1 MLTIPKIYTILA
13 FFTYFCM
20 RYVGTFAGIRPY
32 NPLIIIMVR
41 VLIVS
46 TSERTGGAA
55 LAANHL
61 MEALNRNGVQAQMLV
76 GTRQTNDP
84 HVTALPCHWLHRWH
98 FLWERLCIFCHLRFR
113 KQNLFQIDIANAGT
127 DITRLKAFQEAD
139 VIHLH
144 WVNQGMLSLR
154 SIRRILQSGKPV
166 VWTMHYA
173 RGCERYF
180 QKCARCPLLLGE
192 GSANDLSAKVW
203 RRKQRMLQAGH
214 ITFVACSKWL
224 AGEARKSALL
234 QAHTIT
240 NIPNPIDTTLFKPVD
255 KREARQRAGLPLD
268 GRIILFVSQR
278 VTDERKGIRYLVEAV
293 KKLADKHPDWK
304 TDTRIA
310 ILGGQ
315 AEEVAAQLAL
325 PALPLGYVS
334 NPTTIV
340 DIYNAADVFV
350 TPSLEDN
357 LPNTIMEAMAC
368 GVPCVGF
375 RVGGIPEMID
385 HLHTG
390 YVAKFMD
397 SADLA
402 RGIGW
407 VLDEADSKLLT
418 EKSIEKV
425 QREYS
430 QESVAQRYLA
440 VYTSEAK

>member
-1 MLTIPKIYTILA
+1 M
-13 FFTYFCM
+13 
-20 RYVGTFAGIRPY
+20 
-32 NPLIIIMVR
+32 
-41 VLIVS
+41 
-46 TSERTGGAA
+46 
-55 LAANHL
+55 
-61 MEALNRNGVQAQMLV
+61 
-76 GTRQTNDP
+76 
-84 HVTALPCHWLHRWH
+84 
-98 FLWERLCIFCHLRFR
+98 
-113 KQNLFQIDIANAGT
+113 
-127 DITRLKAFQEAD
+127 
-139 VIHLH
+139 
-144 WVNQGMLSLR
+144 
-154 SIRRILQSGKPV
+154 
-166 VWTMHYA
+166 
-173 RGCERYF
+173 
-180 QKCARCPLLLGE
+180 
-192 GSANDLSAKVW
+192 
-203 RRKQRMLQAGH
+203 
-214 ITFVACSKWL
+214 
-224 AGEARKSALL
+224 
-234 QAHTIT
+234 
-240 NIPNPIDTTLFKPVD
+240 
-255 KREARQRAGLPLD
+255 
-268 GRIILFVSQR
+268 
-278 VTDERKGIRYLVEAV
+278 EAV
-293 KKLADKHPDWK
+293 KKLADMHPDWK